1 MAFGLQVIRAP
12 DLLRQHL
19 GLGHGIGLVITD
31 VVASSAAHR
40 RGFLAND
47 VLVSIDDQSLFV
59 PEQLAVL
66 LEGVGPAASRS
77 CTLIRHGAR
86 MTIAL
91 DAPAATEPAV
101 APPETDAKPQA
112 KVATNTETRAEA
124 KRGPLKPT
132 PSTLALLP
140 NRKKARSLAI
150 EAGVKPAA
158 GVVRRTGD
166 AGIVQEDFDYS
177 IEVSREDET
186 RLVARDARGRRVFDD
201 AIETPEQRSR
211 IPLAIRDRVEQLERL
226 LDRQLQAATRQQPVA
241 EIGSLDIT
249 PIEVR

>member
-1 MAFGLQVIRAP
+1 
-12 DLLRQHL
+12 
-19 GLGHGIGLVITD
+19 
-31 VVASSAAHR
+31 
-40 RGFLAND
+40 
-47 VLVSIDDQSLFV
+47 
-59 PEQLAVL
+59 
-66 LEGVGPAASRS
+66 
-77 CTLIRHGAR
+77 
-86 MTIAL
+86 
-91 DAPAATEPAV
+91 
-101 APPETDAKPQA
+101 
-112 KVATNTETRAEA
+112 
-124 KRGPLKPT
+124 
-132 PSTLALLP
+132 LLP